1 MYGEEIVEET
11 KTFSEVYLP
20 AEQTLINQLYNII
33 QNTIKEKKKI
43 PFLGLDD
50 KPNDEFLEYFLVTET
65 AISFSRR
72 GGTPNK
78 YSVKTKEL
86 RDAIKL
92 ALRTDEEINR
102 KSFNKLYGTINT
114 IGAPLYMFINLVMDE
129 IARHKVVGIEID
141 HSSFGKGTIAKME
154 LQKNYLWFKYNDDL
168 KKLSMDFFSLDTLGQ
183 QKINEKFAPAIVPE
197 VVA

>member
-1 MYGEEIVEET
+1 MEEN

-20 AEQTLINQLYNII
+20 AEQTLINQLYQTI

-43 PFLGLDD
+43 PFLDSEN
-50 KPNDEFLEYFLVTET
+50 KQNDEFLEYFLVTET

-78 YSVKTKEL
+78 YSIKPKEL

-102 KSFNKLYGTINT
+102 KSFNKLYGTSNT
-114 IGAPLYMFINLVMDE
+114 IGTPLYMFINLILDE
-129 IARHKVVGIEID
+129 IAKRKIVGLEID
-141 HSSFGKGTIAKME
+141 HTSFGKGTIAKME
-154 LQKNYLWFKYNDDL
+154 LQKNYLWFKYNDEL
-168 KKLSMDFFSLDTLGQ
+168 KKLSMDYFSLDTLGQ
-183 QKINEKFAPAIVPE
+183 QKINEKFAAAAVEQPQ
-197 VVA
+197 